1 MQPTKDIK
9 SNRQLLL
16 PPTRRPLNSIYLVLH
31 SVKNAYQRFQLQQF
45 TIIVESRAKP
55 RLVPNS
61 RRTTANFTFPP
72 AQVSIFTLD
81 HSFQNV
87 SKSYNRVI
95 IGIHNKCIIRFYRE
109 RISWVGSTS
118 RGLRF
123 EEPEKVACVS

>member
-81 HSFQNV
+81 HSF
-87 SKSYNRVI
+87 
-95 IGIHNKCIIRFYRE
+95 
-109 RISWVGSTS
+109 
-118 RGLRF
+118 
-123 EEPEKVACVS
+123 